1 MNTGR
6 KLISCSDIIITQ
18 RSKLVNGLFTRI
30 AGLMIGVH
38 LEATKRDIQKMQE
51 RESNKCIFMH
61 HLFGTK
67 MVRMVLQC
75 PKASEIRKKVVQM
88 RCRQKR

>member
-6 KLISCSDIIITQ
+6 KLISWSNIIITQ

-30 AGLMIGVH
+30 AGLMIGVR
-38 LEATKRDIQKMQE
+38 LEATRLTYGKMKE
-51 RESNKCIFMH
+51 WESIKFIFMH
-61 HLFGTK
+61 LILCAK
-67 MVRMVLQC
+67 MVHMMAQRK
-75 PKASEIRKKVVQM
+75 KAEIRKKVVQT